1 MALVKSFLELGPPV
15 SCIPTD
21 LYLQLRENYWVHSV
35 EFIGT
40 YSVML
45 QSYIFGVSNEILIYS
60 HVFVGFSA
68 LIIVQSMFYKGK
80 KNTY

>member
-1 MALVKSFLELGPPV
+1 
-15 SCIPTD
+15 
-21 LYLQLRENYWVHSV
+21 
-35 EFIGT
+35 
-40 YSVML
+40 ML